1 MKNRGT
7 RLLGALAG
15 PPGGGYP
22 LHMPDSPSPE
32 HRLAARVDALTR
44 RRHELVGLSPG
55 RSGGD
60 RGSEGFTHGEY
71 AKVSDALFR
80 LQRGLT
86 GTRSLIGARYMDD
99 PDLLAAYLFFYW
111 PVSYSQTAG
120 ILALAGLHPSRILV
134 MGSGPGPA
142 SAALLD
148 AGAEYAVLSDASP
161 TALDLARR
169 VLALGGTDPDRLRF
183 LRGNLEGPEPY
194 SEAAKLGPFDC
205 VVFGHSLNELWIDVP
220 DRAARVLALARG
232 SAACLGPEGF
242 LMVVEPA
249 LLATSRSALALRDGL
264 AAEGWSVFAP
274 CPGRRRLP
282 CPALAA
288 GPGHTCHDELRWE
301 TPSIVR
307 LLARRTGLDKDSLK
321 ATWFLARPP
330 AAPASLPG
338 SAYPED
344 AFRVVS
350 DPLLNKAGRTR
361 YLLCGST
368 GRFPFSAP
376 AEDSRSRESGFL
388 FLRRGDVIR
397 VTDPEIRESG
407 WGLAEGTRIEVLPT
421 G

>member
-1 MKNRGT
+1 
-7 RLLGALAG
+7 
-15 PPGGGYP
+15 
-22 LHMPDSPSPE
+22 MPDNPSPE
-32 HRLAARVDALTR
+32 RFLAGRIDALVR
-44 RRHELVGLSPG
+44 RRHELVGLP
-55 RSGGD
+55 RD
-60 RGSEGFTHGEY
+60 RENRGSEGLTPAEF
-71 AKVSDALFR
+71 ARISDALFR

-86 GTRSLIGARYMDD
+86 GTRSLIGARYMED
-99 PDLLAAYLFFYW
+99 PDILAAYLFFYW
-111 PVSYSQTAG
+111 PVSYAQVQGVLAQT
-120 ILALAGLHPSRILV
+120 GLKPARVLD

-142 SAALLD
+142 AASLLD
-148 AGAEYAVLSDASP
+148 AGAESAVLVDSSSS
-161 TALDLARR
+161 ALDLARR
-169 VLALGGTDPDRLRF
+169 VLSLEKTQSEKLRYIVAD
-183 LRGNLEGPEPY
+183 LEGISPY
-194 SEAAKLGPFDC
+194 EGAAEYGTFDC
-205 VVFGHSLNELWIDVP
+205 VVFGHSLNELWTGAS
-220 DRAARVLALARG
+220 DRASRVLALARG
-232 SAACLGPEGF
+232 AAGCLSSEGF

-249 LLATSRSALALRDGL
+249 LLATSRDALALRDGL
-264 AAEGWSVFAP
+264 AAEGWSIFAP
-274 CPGRRRLP
+274 CPGRRRMA

-361 YLLCGST
+361 YLLCGRT

-376 AEDSRSRESGFL
+376 AEAPRSGESGFL

-407 WGLAEGTRIEVLPT
+407 WGLTEGTRIEVLPE